1 MNEEIFY
8 GLMIPFVGTVLG
20 SGCVFF
26 LRKGLSESLQKA
38 LSGFAAGVMV
48 AASIWSLIIP
58 SIEQSSHMEKQSFPA
73 SFYWFLDWCCI
84 LTVIRSYN
92 SSFSYE

>member
-8 GLMIPFVGTVLG
+8 GLMIPFVGTILG

-58 SIEQSSHMEKQSFPA
+58 SIEQSSHMEKLSFCQLLLV
-73 SFYWFLDWCCI
+73 SGLVLY
-84 LTVIRSYN
+84 SYC
-92 SSFSYE
+92 Y